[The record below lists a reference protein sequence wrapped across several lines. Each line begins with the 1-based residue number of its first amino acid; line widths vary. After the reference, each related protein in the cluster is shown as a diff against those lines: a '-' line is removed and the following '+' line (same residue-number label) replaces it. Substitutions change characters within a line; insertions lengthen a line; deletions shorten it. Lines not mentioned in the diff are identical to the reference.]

1 MTVHD
6 TVIKVIAQKVGGED
20 NHHHPRYHL
29 MGAWGEGSFTPD
41 IVEYNDSGRACAIHE
56 VEVAKTKMTKEY
68 LDELE
73 KALKWNVQ
81 APGHKHRPFTT
92 LWIVLENYK
101 QMARVFDR
109 VEILTAPPTELNK
122 EILKQLQRTQEEV
135 KG

>member
-6 TVIKVIAQKVGGED
+6 KVIEVITHKVGGVD
-20 NHHHPRYHL
+20 NHHHPRYRL

-41 IVEYNDSGRACAIHE
+41 IVEYDGSRVSAIHE

-68 LDELE
+68 LDELK

-81 APGHKHRPFTT
+81 GPGKKHRPFTT

-101 QMARVFDR
+101 QMAKVFDR

-122 EILKQLQRTQEEV
+122 EILKQLRDMQEAE
-135 KG
+135 K